1 MSRAE
6 HFYAGRMLGQGDHKA
21 GCSCGWTD
29 SRHWVFEAS
38 AWESWLAHVQN
49 RFNRTKGFTGVVF
62 EP

>member
-1 MSRAE
+1 VSRAE
-6 HFYAGRMLGQGDHKA
+6 HCYAGRMLGQGDHKA

-49 RFNRTKGFTGVVF
+49 RFNRTKGVTGVVI
-62 EP
+62 ES